1 MSGSYARGTNTANS
15 DMDFIII
22 SDNASSFH
30 CESLYKETGEVQQIF
45 FPKTKIHRMVLEKS
59 YEYNGVV
66 VSMLKSC
73 VVLSDDDSFANRLT
87 TYVDN
92 MPHQRPGEEAVNS
105 YLNMLR
111 NNWKFRSKV
120 VPSFSSKWGPLFRC
134 KVSPGHKI

>member
-1 MSGSYARGTNTANS
+1 
-15 DMDFIII
+15 MDFIII

-105 YLNMLR
+105 YLN
-111 NNWKFRSKV
+111 KS
-120 VPSFSSKWGPLFRC
+120 PS
-134 KVSPGHKI
+134 

>member
-1 MSGSYARGTNTANS
+1 
-15 DMDFIII
+15 MDFIII

-105 YLNMLR
+105 PTRSSSRRSCCRRMPRLT
-111 NNWKFRSKV
+111 RSK
-120 VPSFSSKWGPLFRC
+120 PRWKMEC
-134 KVSPGHKI
+134 

>member
-1 MSGSYARGTNTANS
+1 
-15 DMDFIII
+15 MDFIII

-111 NNWKFRSKV
+111 NNIGNSAVK
-120 VPSFSSKWGPLFRC
+120 
-134 KVSPGHKI
+134 